1 MTTDVIMPNLG
12 LTMEAGTIVRWLV
25 APGQPV
31 ERGQP
36 LFEVETDKVSVEV
49 EALASGV
56 LGPLLVEAGRRAPVG
71 TVLARIG
78 EGDDGRETIDDG
90 LVAALRPTPAHL
102 QSPTSDLRPPP
113 SDLRLPPSALR
124 PPPSDLR
131 SPTSSP
137 RARKIAKER
146 GLDWRTLSGSGPRGR
161 VIERDVLDAS
171 HFGSA
176 SHLHSGSASH
186 LASHLLAEV
195 DLSRLLDAHRR
206 LTPFVPDLRLI
217 DWLAAIVGT
226 ALDEAGIA
234 AAIASAAIRS
244 YPRLTSGAPPSL
256 ALIAAERGRAAPA
269 SAPIFAIDDRS
280 ASRIDVLMPSLAPAE
295 IASLVL
301 GRIDKSGHAT
311 LSLAFAGPTLAGDQ
325 AVRLLERVIDLIE
338 EPEGLLLTI

>member
-102 QSPTSDLRPPP
+102 QSPTSD
-113 SDLRLPPSALR
+113 LR